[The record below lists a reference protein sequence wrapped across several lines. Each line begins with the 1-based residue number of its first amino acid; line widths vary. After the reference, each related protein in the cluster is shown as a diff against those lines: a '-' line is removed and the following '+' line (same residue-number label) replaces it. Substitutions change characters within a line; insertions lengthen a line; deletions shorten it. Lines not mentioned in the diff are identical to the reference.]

1 MNKLDASEEFQEILG
16 ENQFKTLEQLFKE
29 ENIEF
34 ITDLSDKEIRNIA
47 IILFLADYLEMPEFR
62 VFVINVM
69 KLKVSKNRKGR
80 GEFLTGFTEI
90 KRKLDE
96 ELKQNK
102 SIM

>member
-1 MNKLDASEEFQEILG
+1 MDSSEEFQEILG

-62 VFVINVM
+62 TFVINVM
-69 KLKVSKNRKGR
+69 KLKVSKGRKGR

-90 KRKLDE
+90 KRKLE
-96 ELKQNK
+96 EQQKNDK